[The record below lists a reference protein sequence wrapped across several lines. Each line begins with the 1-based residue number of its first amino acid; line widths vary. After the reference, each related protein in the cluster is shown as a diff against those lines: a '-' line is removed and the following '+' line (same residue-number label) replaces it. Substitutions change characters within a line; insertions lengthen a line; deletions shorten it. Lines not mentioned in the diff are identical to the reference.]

1 MNKNDHDEK
10 IANSDAIVEEFFAD
24 PNTTPNSVKGRRR
37 IKTRNGIRK
46 EKLHIQKLKNSGVNV
61 ERISKSQNKTYEKL
75 NASPYTDDGKTKSEI
90 KRACNKKLRSEVG
103 DIPDGSAFKKG
114 AEGIFDDDIA

>member
-1 MNKNDHDEK
+1 MNKNDHDER

-46 EKLHIQKLKNSGVNV
+46 EKLHIQKLKNSGANV
-61 ERISKSQNKTYEKL
+61 EKISKSPSKSYDKFKVP
-75 NASPYTDDGKTKSEI
+75 PYTEDGETKSEI
-90 KRACNKKLRSEVG
+90 KKKYNKRIRSNDG
-103 DIPDGSAFKKG
+103 DIPDGAAFKKG
-114 AEGIFDDDIA
+114 AEGVFDDDIA

>member
-61 ERISKSQNKTYEKL
+61 ERISKSPNKTYE
-75 NASPYTDDGKTKSEI
+75 SSTHRPIQMTGKQKV
-90 KRACNKKLRSEVG
+90 R
-103 DIPDGSAFKKG
+103 
-114 AEGIFDDDIA
+114 